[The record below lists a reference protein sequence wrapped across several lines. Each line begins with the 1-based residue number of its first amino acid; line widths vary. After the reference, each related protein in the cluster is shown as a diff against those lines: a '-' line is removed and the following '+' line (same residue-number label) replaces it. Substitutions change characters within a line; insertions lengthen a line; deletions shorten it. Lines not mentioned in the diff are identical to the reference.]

1 MTEKT
6 YRCPVC
12 GNLSFAAPD
21 DFEYCDVCGWQN
33 DTWQEDH
40 PDEEG
45 GGTCNV
51 VSLNH
56 YREDWKA
63 GRGPFDEC
71 EKRKKANSEK

>member
-63 GRGPFDEC
+63 GRDPFDEY

>member
-63 GRGPFDEC
+63 GCDPFDEY